1 MSRFVFGSEELA
13 SLLRQQSRQFTT
25 GYLHIH
31 LRGAEAAEGTEP
43 WVLTYYHGRLV
54 FSADQPLETQI
65 FLKRLCRFVP
75 RLHLSWSQRAIRVVQ
90 ERLMK
95 ENSLQ
100 ELIEGMSQLAL
111 LKPGEVEDALW
122 LNLLTDF
129 DRYLFERAGTCRFEV
144 QERVAQDTPIG
155 GFELEPLLQEAAR
168 RWDQWMALK
177 VAIPTMLAV
186 PVVNWE
192 RVNRYR
198 ITEEQRQ
205 KLHHLTKDGQSLE
218 SIAKQLGRDRLE
230 VATFFAGWLKKGL
243 ISLQTP
249 PELVQAKRHNPLTI
263 LAVDDSVVMQE
274 IIRQSLPNYRVIT
287 TGNSAEVLHLL
298 FRYRPDL
305 LLMDVTMPGIDGLEL
320 CRIVRNLEEFKSI
333 PIVMVTSR
341 DGLLDRIRGKWSGAT
356 AYLTKPF
363 TESQLNAE
371 VERLLAQQPHLRER
385 LAGQGITVNP
395 APLFKGSHSSLADP
409 ALEGP
414 HNA

>member
-1 MSRFVFGSEELA
+1 MSRFVFGSQELA
-13 SLLRQQSRQFTT
+13 PLLRQQSQQFTT
-25 GYLHIH
+25 GYLRMH
-31 LRGAEAAEGTEP
+31 LKGADPSEGTEP
-43 WVLTYYHGRLV
+43 WVLTYYHGRLI
-54 FSADQPLETQI
+54 FSADQPLNIQI
-65 FLKRLCRFVP
+65 FLKRLSRFIP
-75 RLHLSWSQRAIRVVQ
+75 RLNLGWSQRAIRVVQ

-100 ELIEGMSQLAL
+100 ELIEAMTQLAL

-144 QERVAQDTPIG
+144 QEQVAQDTPIG
-155 GFELEPLLQEAAR
+155 GFELGPLLQEAAH
-168 RWDQWMALK
+168 RWDQWVALK

-205 KLHHLTKDGQSLE
+205 KLHNLTKDGQSLE
-218 SIAKQLGRDRLE
+218 VIAKRLCRDRLD
-230 VATFFAGWLKKGL
+230 VATLFAGWLKKGL

-249 PELVQAKRHNPLTI
+249 HELLQAKRHNPITI

-274 IIRQSLPNYRVIT
+274 IIRQSLPKYHVIT
-287 TGNSAEVLHLL
+287 TGNPSEVLNLL
-298 FRYRPDL
+298 FQHRPHL

-341 DGLLDRIRGKWSGAT
+341 DGLFDRIRGKWSGAT

-363 TESQLNAE
+363 TESQLNGE
-371 VERLLAQQPHLRER
+371 VERLLAQQPHLQSQ
-385 LAGQGITVNP
+385 LSSLGIGGEPSALFRGSP
-395 APLFKGSHSSLADP
+395 APLGDQA
-409 ALEGP
+409 
-414 HNA
+414 NA